1 MTIRATSA
9 CFQSRLVT
17 DAHPRARCPREN
29 QHRSSS
35 ARHRLRA
42 PGSRAAAGP
51 GTRRARGRHAGDPE
65 PAAAGGAPGHRAP
78 RIARRAA
85 VRGLRVSGI
94 PRAAAGFLPGD
105 LVLSIDGRDSVERP
119 LFPGLAPGRAYT
131 VRVKRGEEE
140 RELRVVAAAPAA
152 AP

>member
-1 MTIRATSA
+1 MRISIAA
-9 CFQSRLVT
+9 AALAIAF
-17 DAHPRARCPREN
+17 AHPARAQQP
-29 QHRSSS
+29 
-35 ARHRLRA
+35 A
-42 PGSRAAAGP
+42 PA
-51 GTRRARGRHAGDPE
+51 
-65 PAAAGGAPGHRAP
+65 PAAPAADTQAIRSPRPPAGLLG
-78 RIARRAA
+78 IA
-85 VRGLRVSGI
+85 LRVLPGERPFVASVS
-94 PRAAAGFLPGD
+94 PESPAAAAGFLPGD